1 MGEEVRGDDINK
13 RIEEF
18 RSDDEEDSEI
28 FDKKSI
34 PVAGSGDQAL
44 QSMSSHNWNPIDFKR

>member
-1 MGEEVRGDDINK
+1 MQQRSRLGEEVRRDDINK

-44 QSMSSHNWNPIDFKR
+44 

>member
-1 MGEEVRGDDINK
+1 MQQRSRLGEEEKGNDINK

-28 FDKKSI
+28 FDKKSVPI
-34 PVAGSGDQAL
+34 GGSGDQAL
-44 QSMSSHNWNPIDFKR
+44 

>member
-1 MGEEVRGDDINK
+1 LGEERGSDINK

-28 FDKKSI
+28 FDKHSM
-34 PVAGSGDQAL
+34 PVGSGD
-44 QSMSSHNWNPIDFKR
+44 